1 MDKAVEL
8 LGDDVA
14 RNSQMYLGYHGHLLT
29 FPIEHGKTMNGKVS
43 HRLERTFA
51 NCCSGRI

>member
-1 MDKAVEL
+1 

-29 FPIEHGKTMNGKVS
+29 FPIEHGKTMNGKVN
-43 HRLERTFA
+43 HGLGRTFSDYR
-51 NCCSGRI
+51 SGCI